1 MRATDDPTTGR
12 IDQYLVSGMT
22 CAHCVSSVTEELS
35 EIDGVQSV
43 TVDLN
48 AGNVSRVMVA
58 SDAPVDADTIR
69 AAVTEA
75 GYELVDSV
83 A

>member
-48 AGNVSRVMVA
+48 AGGVSRVTVA
-58 SDAPVDADTIR
+58 SDVPVDAEAIR
-69 AAVTEA
+69 VAVAEA
-75 GYELVDSV
+75 GYELVDSP